1 MYIPENTK
9 SLSKHGTRMLL
20 LDTNRLKNIETCY
33 EVVYSIIK
41 DYCDDIGL
49 KSINCENVSIEINKA
64 LKDIMTLQELYV
76 YMADYCVTKSSY
88 HPEYKKLASVITVD
102 ELNSRTVEDYKIV
115 VSQLYNNID
124 KNGNSAPLVSKK
136 LHDIVMEHHEEI
148 QKELIY
154 DKDYG
159 FDYFG
164 IKTLE
169 RSYLYKLVY
178 EKNIDG
184 IITETNRIVERPQH
198 MFMRVSLGIHGNN
211 LEKVFE
217 TYRLLSD
224 RFIVHA
230 TPTLFNAGSTRPQ
243 MSSCFLLH
251 MSDSIEGIFDTVS
264 DIAKISKWAGG
275 IGFSLT
281 NIRAKGS
288 IIRKTNGVSDGIVP
302 LCQLLTWEGKYV
314 NQGGKRNGSI
324 ALFLEPWHADIY
336 DFCELR
342 RNNGKESA
350 KARDLF
356 LGLWVPDLFMKR
368 VKEGGM
374 WSLMCPDEC
383 PGLTTSHGEKFEK
396 LYMQYEQEHRYK
408 KKVKAVELW
417 YHILSC
423 QIETGMPYMMFKD
436 NVNHKSNQ
444 QNLGTIQCS
453 NLCSEIVEYTDEN
466 TTAVCNLASICL
478 PRLINND
485 NNNKVFDFEKL
496 ISVTR
501 VLVRNLD
508 IIIDENFYPTE
519 KTKNS
524 NSKHRP
530 IGIGIQGLAD
540 LYNLMDY
547 PFDSKEARL
556 LNKQIFETIYY
567 AALCES
573 NELAIKLGH
582 YESFP
587 GSPTSEGKLQFHL
600 WGLDY
605 EKDLLMDYDW
615 STLIESIKKHGLRNS
630 LLTTCMPTASTAQ
643 IMGNSE
649 SIEPYLTNIFTRST
663 LAGEFIVINEN
674 LLNDLIKEN
683 LWNDSVRKKIIV
695 FNGSIQNISEIP
707 ERIKKIYKT
716 AFELKLKEIVSQ
728 SCDRAPFIDQ
738 SQSLNLFMEKSD
750 FDVLTSAHF
759 YSWEHGLKTGMYY
772 LRTRPAVDPTQF
784 GIEASEIQ
792 KIKNDMI
799 NTNNANKENEEKICK
814 WRPGVKISD
823 CSSCT

>member
-9 SLSKHGTRMLL
+9 SLGKYGTKMLL

-41 DYCDDIGL
+41 DYCNDVGL

-64 LKDIMTLQELYV
+64 LKDVMTLQELYV
-76 YMADYCVTKSSY
+76 YIADYCVTKSSY

-102 ELNSRTVEDYKIV
+102 ELNSRTMEDYKIV

-136 LHDIVMEHHEEI
+136 LHDIVMEHNEEI
-148 QKELIY
+148 QKELNF

-169 RSYLYKLVY
+169 RSYLYKLLY

-184 IITETNRIVERPQH
+184 VIVETNRIVERPQH
-198 MFMRVSLGIHGNN
+198 MFMRVALGIHGSN
-211 LEKVFE
+211 LVRVFE
-217 TYRLLSD
+217 TYKLLSD

-324 ALFLEPWHADIY
+324 AVYIEPWHADIY

-368 VKEGGM
+368 VKQGGM

-383 PGLTTSHGEKFEK
+383 PGLATSHGEKFEK

-408 KKVKAVELW
+408 KQVRAVDLW

-423 QIETGMPYMMFKD
+423 QIETGMPYMLFKD
-436 NVNHKSNQ
+436 HVNHKSNQ

-453 NLCSEIVEYTDEN
+453 NLCTEILEFTDEN

-478 PRLINND
+478 PRLIN

-540 LYNLMDY
+540 LYNLMSY
-547 PFDSKEARL
+547 PFDSEEARL

-573 NELAIKLGH
+573 NELAIKYGQ

-605 EKDLLMDYDW
+605 EKDLLMGYDW
-615 STLIESIKKHGLRNS
+615 GTLIESIKKHGLRNS

-674 LLNDLIKEN
+674 LLNDLIREN

-707 ERIKKIYKT
+707 DKIKKIYKT

-792 KIKNDMI
+792 KIKNDLI
-799 NTNNANKENEEKICK
+799 NTNMNKDNEEKICK

>member
-336 DFCELR
+336 DFL
-342 RNNGKESA
+342 
-350 KARDLF
+350 
-356 LGLWVPDLFMKR
+356 
-368 VKEGGM
+368 
-374 WSLMCPDEC
+374 
-383 PGLTTSHGEKFEK
+383 
-396 LYMQYEQEHRYK
+396 
-408 KKVKAVELW
+408 
-417 YHILSC
+417 
-423 QIETGMPYMMFKD
+423 
-436 NVNHKSNQ
+436 
-444 QNLGTIQCS
+444 
-453 NLCSEIVEYTDEN
+453 
-466 TTAVCNLASICL
+466 
-478 PRLINND
+478 
-485 NNNKVFDFEKL
+485 
-496 ISVTR
+496 
-501 VLVRNLD
+501 
-508 IIIDENFYPTE
+508 
-519 KTKNS
+519 
-524 NSKHRP
+524 
-530 IGIGIQGLAD
+530 
-540 LYNLMDY
+540 
-547 PFDSKEARL
+547 
-556 LNKQIFETIYY
+556 
-567 AALCES
+567 
-573 NELAIKLGH
+573 
-582 YESFP
+582 
-587 GSPTSEGKLQFHL
+587 
-600 WGLDY
+600 
-605 EKDLLMDYDW
+605 
-615 STLIESIKKHGLRNS
+615 
-630 LLTTCMPTASTAQ
+630 
-643 IMGNSE
+643 
-649 SIEPYLTNIFTRST
+649 
-663 LAGEFIVINEN
+663 
-674 LLNDLIKEN
+674 
-683 LWNDSVRKKIIV
+683 
-695 FNGSIQNISEIP
+695 
-707 ERIKKIYKT
+707 
-716 AFELKLKEIVSQ
+716 
-728 SCDRAPFIDQ
+728 
-738 SQSLNLFMEKSD
+738 
-750 FDVLTSAHF
+750 
-759 YSWEHGLKTGMYY
+759 
-772 LRTRPAVDPTQF
+772 
-784 GIEASEIQ
+784 
-792 KIKNDMI
+792 
-799 NTNNANKENEEKICK
+799 
-814 WRPGVKISD
+814 
-823 CSSCT
+823 

>member
-1 MYIPENTK
+1 MQT
-9 SLSKHGTRMLL
+9 
-20 LDTNRLKNIETCY
+20 
-33 EVVYSIIK
+33 
-41 DYCDDIGL
+41 
-49 KSINCENVSIEINKA
+49 
-64 LKDIMTLQELYV
+64 
-76 YMADYCVTKSSY
+76 
-88 HPEYKKLASVITVD
+88 
-102 ELNSRTVEDYKIV
+102 
-115 VSQLYNNID
+115 
-124 KNGNSAPLVSKK
+124 
-136 LHDIVMEHHEEI
+136 
-148 QKELIY
+148 
-154 DKDYG
+154 
-159 FDYFG
+159 
-164 IKTLE
+164 
-169 RSYLYKLVY
+169 
-178 EKNIDG
+178 
-184 IITETNRIVERPQH
+184 
-198 MFMRVSLGIHGNN
+198 FMI
-211 LEKVFE
+211 
-217 TYRLLSD
+217 
-224 RFIVHA
+224 
-230 TPTLFNAGSTRPQ
+230 
-243 MSSCFLLH
+243 
-251 MSDSIEGIFDTVS
+251 
-264 DIAKISKWAGG
+264 
-275 IGFSLT
+275 
-281 NIRAKGS
+281 
-288 IIRKTNGVSDGIVP
+288 
-302 LCQLLTWEGKYV
+302 
-314 NQGGKRNGSI
+314 
-324 ALFLEPWHADIY
+324 
-336 DFCELR
+336 FCELR